1 VSNAYGL
8 DPAHYYTAP
17 GLTWDATLK
26 FTEVELELL
35 TVIDQVLF
43 IERGIR
49 GGISQC
55 CHCYAKANN
64 PYINAYNAEQEI
76 SYIQY
81 YDVNQLYA
89 FSMQQA
95 LPLSG
100 FAWIAPH
107 NLWKYLWEK
116 KEPDAEEGCILE
128 VDLIYPQ
135 DIHDEHSIAPPL
147 NTNVGADPSSMEQ
160 GVPD

>member
-1 VSNAYGL
+1 MFFFVFSCQQVFNISTLGEYADLYLRTDVLLLADIFENFRTQCLNAYGL

-35 TVIDQVLF
+35 TDIDQVLF

-49 GGISQC
+49 GGISQF
-55 CHCYAKANN
+55 CHCYAKSNN
-64 PYINAYNAEQEI
+64 PYINSYNAEQEI
-76 SYIQY
+76 SYLQY

-89 FSMQQA
+89 FAMQQA

-100 FAWIAPH
+100 FAWVAPH
-107 NLWKYLWEK
+107 NLWKY
-116 KEPDAEEGCILE
+116 P
-128 VDLIYPQ
+128 
-135 DIHDEHSIAPPL
+135 
-147 NTNVGADPSSMEQ
+147 
-160 GVPD
+160 